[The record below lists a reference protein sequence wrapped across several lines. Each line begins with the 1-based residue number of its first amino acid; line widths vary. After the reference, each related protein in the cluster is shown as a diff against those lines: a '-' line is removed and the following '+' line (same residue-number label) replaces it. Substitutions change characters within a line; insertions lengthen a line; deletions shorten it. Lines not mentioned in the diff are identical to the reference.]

1 MQKQLNP
8 QLFGPVSQISPRI
21 IEPAPQSQWVE
32 IERKV
37 AEQKVQLQSLMD
49 QWSSSVAQINEFI
62 RSTQARFE
70 KIQQQ
75 LIKLEQ
81 NDQLLNL
88 EAAQKFAQIQ
98 NRIGE
103 RKTMD
108 LKIQEM
114 VDRHNTVIRGFEVRV
129 NQMQKMLA
137 EKEAAMVSA
146 QASLNEAKMELARLK
161 RM

>member
-8 QLFGPVSQISPRI
+8 QLFGVSSQASPRT
-21 IEPAPQSQWVE
+21 IEPSPQAQWIE
-32 IERKV
+32 LERKV
-37 AEQKVQLQSLMD
+37 AEQKVQLQALMD

-62 RSTQARFE
+62 RSTQAKFE
-70 KIQQQ
+70 KVQQQ
-75 LIKLEQ
+75 IVKLEQ

-88 EAAQKFAQIQ
+88 EAAQKIAQIQ
-98 NRIGE
+98 NRLGE

-137 EKEAAMVSA
+137 DKEAAMISA
-146 QASLNEAKMELARLK
+146 QAALNEAKLEISRLK
-161 RM
+161 RL